1 MSLIKKSQKSS
12 INSLLISK
20 LKTGNVQTIL
30 NDIESPQTFTTKI
43 IPIKSSLHN
52 KKMNSKANIKEI
64 TNNNNPIN
72 SSLSTNNN
80 KTNSTPLNEEK
91 SVKECNNNS
100 TFIFTGENTS
110 CFDNNAIID
119 NYLKGAQVKPAFECK
134 SISTISNKEGNELML
149 LKEDSFSLSSSL
161 PSNTMATNP
170 HKKNN
175 NKLLSLLK
183 KINETNSYKEIL
195 NEKEKKED
203 KKNDPKKKLLKT
215 FPHKKEKKMKKKK
228 ENKIGYKKMYFAL
241 FIILNICAYIY
252 FIIKMFEPS
261 VVDLFF
267 DNDHYGYI
275 YKTSLLSQDRSIAM
289 NN

>member
-20 LKTGNVQTIL
+20 LKIGTTQTIL
-30 NDIESPQTFTTKI
+30 NDLENPQTFTNKI

-52 KKMNSKANIKEI
+52 KNINSKATIKGI

-72 SSLSTNNN
+72 SSLSKNNN
-80 KTNSTPLNEEK
+80 TNFTPLNEEK
-91 SVKECNNNS
+91 PIKECNNNS

-134 SISTISNKEGNELML
+134 SISTISNKEGNELIL

-183 KINETNSYKEIL
+183 KINENNSYKEII
-195 NEKEKKED
+195 NEKEEKED
-203 KKNDPKKKLLKT
+203 KKNDSKEKLLKT
-215 FPHKKEKKMKKKK
+215 FPHKKEKKLKKKK
-228 ENKIGYKKMYFAL
+228 ENKIGYKKMYIAL
-241 FIILNICAYIY
+241 FIIGNICAYIY

>member
-1 MSLIKKSQKSS
+1 MSLIKKSENSS

-72 SSLSTNNN
+72 SSLSPNNN

-91 SVKECNNNS
+91 SIKECNNNS

-183 KINETNSYKEIL
+183 KINENNSYKEIT
-195 NEKEKKED
+195 NEKEDKD
-203 KKNDPKKKLLKT
+203 KKNAPKKKLLKT
-215 FPHKKEKKMKKKK
+215 FPHNKEKKLKKKK
-228 ENKIGYKKMYFAL
+228 ENKIGYKKMYIAL
-241 FIILNICAYIY
+241 FIIVNIFAYIY